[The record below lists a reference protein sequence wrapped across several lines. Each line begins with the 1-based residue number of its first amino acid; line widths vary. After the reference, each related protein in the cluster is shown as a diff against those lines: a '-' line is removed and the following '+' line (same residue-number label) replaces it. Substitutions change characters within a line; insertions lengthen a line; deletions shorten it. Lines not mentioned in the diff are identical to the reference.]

1 PPGRSTGNPPVAP
14 WRALI
19 SGEAPYLSSHGAE
32 QVLAVMD
39 LARENLNEEQQWLGV
54 VLNTTDLRTLH
65 ARQALATLQRSF
77 HDKVFRSIIRK
88 SVRYPESAE
97 RGVSIV
103 DYHPELATDYVSL
116 ADELLAKLGE
126 EDEGRERLGG
136 LRGELGAL

>member
-1 PPGRSTGNPPVAP
+1 
-14 WRALI
+14 
-19 SGEAPYLSSHGAE
+19 
-32 QVLAVMD
+32 M
-39 LARENLNEEQQWLGV
+39 LNI
-54 VLNTTDLRTLH
+54 TDLRTLH

-77 HDKVFRSIIRK
+77 DDKVFSSIIRK

-126 EDEGRERLGG
+126 EDEGRERLGA
-136 LRGELGAL
+136 LRGELVA